1 MKKILIILFSIL
13 SFSLHAQ
20 APQGL
25 NYQATVRNSSGN
37 LITNQNVYFRFNI
50 MQNSA
55 TSVPVYTE
63 THYVPTDDLGQVNCI
78 IGQGTATTGTFSLID
93 WSNGTY
99 FLGIELNIGSGYLAM
114 GTTQFLS
121 VPYALYA
128 GNVSGNSL
136 TLNQV
141 ANNGNIAD
149 RVVTGPNQSGIRVNT
164 TGGDN
169 GSYYFGISSLIQG
182 TNGTNRAIQGVSNGI
197 NSSYNEGVLGF
208 ATNSNAENVGTYGAG
223 FGSTAQY
230 NTGVK
235 GEADS
240 GYESYGIIGDAS
252 NATSRNHGVAG
263 LARITAPIGGY
274 NIGVFGGADNS
285 EGFNYCVWG
294 GSDNGNTTNG
304 ITIGVL
310 GTSNSPSTN
319 GTNYGIYGTASNAL
333 NNYAGVFN
341 GDVTVTGT
349 FVNPSD
355 RKLKKEISNL
365 TSALDKIEK
374 LKPVTYFYDTDKNKN
389 IKLPK
394 NRQFGFVAQDLEQVF
409 PDLVTKQTL
418 VIPNAVSSKGSKAKI
433 LKSEDYSNGLIQE
446 EVESIS
452 STNNV
457 ELNNEKEE
465 FIGINYIGLISI
477 LTQGIKEQQDQIKAL
492 EAKNEDLEKRLSA
505 IETLL
510 KISR

>member
-1 MKKILIILFSIL
+1 MKNILILLISIL
-13 SFSLHAQ
+13 TFSLYAQ

-55 TSVPVYTE
+55 TSVPVYSE
-63 THYVPTDDLGQVNCI
+63 THYVPTDDLGQVNCV
-78 IGQGTATTGTFSLID
+78 IGQGTATTGTFSQLD

-128 GNVSGNSL
+128 GNISGNSINL
-136 TLNQV
+136 QQV
-141 ANNGNIAD
+141 TDNGNTTNRIVSD
-149 RVVTGPNQSGIRVNT
+149 TNRIGVRVNT
-164 TGGDN
+164 IGGDN
-169 GSYYFGISSLIQG
+169 GNTYFGLTSLIQG
-182 TNGTNRAIQGVSNGI
+182 NNGSNRAIQGVSNGI
-197 NSSYNEGVLGF
+197 NSIYNEGVLGF
-208 ATNSNAENVGTYGAG
+208 ATNSTEENVGTYGAG
-223 FGSTAQY
+223 YGSTAQY

-240 GYESYGIIGDAS
+240 GYESYGVIGNAS

-263 LARITAPIGGY
+263 YSRSTSGDGIF
-274 NIGVFGGADNS
+274 NIGVFGGAENS

-294 GSDNGNTTNG
+294 GSDYGSTTNG
-304 ITIGVL
+304 ITCGVIGTANS
-310 GTSNSPSTN
+310 TSAN
-319 GTNYGIYGTASNAL
+319 GTNYGVYGSASNAL

-355 RKLKKEISNL
+355 RKLKREISNF

-374 LKPVTYFYDTDKNKN
+374 LKPVTYFYDNDNDKNKN
-389 IKLPK
+389 FNLPK
-394 NRQFGFVAQDLEQVF
+394 NRQYGFIAQDLEEVF
-409 PDLVTKQTL
+409 PEL
-418 VIPNAVSSKGSKAKI
+418 VITQVMDIPSSSSKKENKIINPDENQNDISAEKKNSTVSKKM
-433 LKSEDYSNGLIQE
+433 SDNR
-446 EVESIS
+446 
-452 STNNV
+452 
-457 ELNNEKEE
+457 NEREE
-465 FIGINYIGLISI
+465 FKGINYMGLISI
-477 LTQGIKEQQDQIKAL
+477 LTEGIKEQQTQIEDLK
-492 EAKNEDLEKRLSA
+492 AKNEDLEKRLSL
-505 IETLL
+505 IEALL
-510 KISR
+510 KKQ

>member
-1 MKKILIILFSIL
+1 MKKILTILISVL
-13 SFSLHAQ
+13 SFSLFAQ

-63 THYVPTDDLGQVNCI
+63 THYVPTDDLGQVNCV
-78 IGQGTATTGTFSLID
+78 IGQGTATTGVFSQID

-99 FLGIELNIGSGYLAM
+99 FLGIELNIGSGYVAM

-128 GNVSGNSL
+128 GNVSGSSL

-141 ANNGNIAD
+141 ANNGNTAD

-169 GSYYFGISSLIQG
+169 GSGYSGIRSNIAG
-182 TNGTNRAIQGVSNGI
+182 TNGINRGVLGFSNGI
-197 NSSYNEGVLGF
+197 NSDDNVGMAGF
-208 ATNSNAENVGTYGAG
+208 ATNSTDINFGAYCAGYGIQ
-223 FGSTAQY
+223 AQY
-230 NTGVK
+230 NIGSCGIAENGLETYGVE
-235 GEADS
+235 GNGNFGS
-240 GYESYGIIGDAS
+240 
-252 NATSRNHGVAG
+252 SRNHGVAG
-263 LARITAPIGGY
+263 YARQTAPSGVY
-274 NIGVFGGADNS
+274 NIGVFGGAENS

-294 GSDNGNTTNG
+294 GSDYGNTSNG
-304 ITIGVL
+304 ITIGVI
-310 GTSNSPSTN
+310 GTSNSLSTN

-355 RKLKKEISNL
+355 RKLKKQISNL

-394 NRQFGFVAQDLEQVF
+394 NRQYGFVAQDLEEVF
-409 PDLVTKQTL
+409 PDLVMKQTL
-418 VIPNAVSSKGSKAKI
+418 VIPNSSTSKGSKTRI
-433 LKSEDYSNGLIQE
+433 LKPEQDPNNPSQEDVNLISATKNDE
-446 EVESIS
+446 IK
-452 STNNV
+452 
-457 ELNNEKEE
+457 NETEE
-465 FIGINYIGLISI
+465 FKGVNYIGLISI
-477 LTQGIKEQQDQIKAL
+477 LTEGIKEQQAQIKEL
-492 EAKNEDLEKRLSA
+492 KSKNEDLEKRISA

-510 KISR
+510 KK

>member
-1 MKKILIILFSIL
+1 MKKNLTILISVL
-13 SFSLHAQ
+13 SFSLFAQ

-25 NYQATVRNSSGN
+25 NYQATVRNSLGN

-50 MQNSA
+50 MQNSS
-55 TSVPVYTE
+55 TSVPIYSE
-63 THYVPTDDLGQVNCI
+63 THYVPTDDLGQVNCV
-78 IGQGTATTGTFSLID
+78 IGQGTATTGVFSQID

-99 FLGIELNIGSGYLAM
+99 FLGIELNIGSGYVAM

-128 GNVSGNSL
+128 GNVSGSSL

-141 ANNGNIAD
+141 ANNGNTAD

-164 TGGDN
+164 TGGNN
-169 GSYYFGISSLIQG
+169 GSYYFGITSWIQG

-197 NSSYNEGVLGF
+197 NSSYNEGILGF
-208 ATNSNAENVGTYGAG
+208 ATNSTVENVGTYGAG

-240 GYESYGIIGDAS
+240 GYESYGIIGASS
-252 NATSRNHGVAG
+252 NATSRNYGVAG
-263 LARITAPIGGY
+263 YARQTAPSGVY

-310 GTSNSPSTN
+310 GTSNSPSIN

-349 FVNPSD
+349 FFNPSD

-394 NRQFGFVAQDLEQVF
+394 NRQYGFVAQDLEEVF
-409 PDLVTKQTL
+409 PDLVTKQTI
-418 VIPNAVSSKGSKAKI
+418 VIPNSSTSKGSKTKI
-433 LKSEDYSNGLIQE
+433 LKPEQDPNNPSQEDVNLIAA
-446 EVESIS
+446 
-452 STNNV
+452 
-457 ELNNEKEE
+457 NENDEIKNEPEE
-465 FIGINYIGLISI
+465 FKGVNYIGLISI
-477 LTQGIKEQQDQIKAL
+477 LTEGIKEQQAQIKEL
-492 EAKNEDLEKRLSA
+492 KSKNEVLEKRISA

-510 KISR
+510 KK